1 MRAALVVAVLFY
13 ASAARAGE
21 TAIATTAGV
30 RCFDVRA
37 ADGGCVVKQEVAAVW
52 VYGELHGAI
61 IANDFPGGAGIVV
74 GATFGGDVG
83 TRFYRFR
90 HDRLRLAG
98 RLTVDGGIDL
108 HGGSVNSI
116 GGTHVDFDAITFVAG
131 PQLWI
136 RISPAA
142 FFVARAA
149 AGGSVFL
156 LDFFSRT
163 SLSVSPTVDASIGF
177 GFDLF

>member
-1 MRAALVVAVLFY
+1 MTTLFAAALSAISVV
-13 ASAARAGE
+13 
-21 TAIATTAGV
+21 AGV

-37 ADGGCVVKQEVAAVW
+37 ADGGCVVAQQVAAVW
-52 VYGELHGAI
+52 TYGELHGAF

-74 GATFGGDVG
+74 GATFGGDIG
-83 TRFYRFR
+83 TPFFRFR

-98 RLTVDGGIDL
+98 RLTLDGGMDIHHDTR
-108 HGGSVNSI
+108 
-116 GGTHVDFDAITFVAG
+116 THFDFDALTFAAG
-131 PQLWI
+131 PQLWV

-156 LDFFSRT
+156 LDFFNRGT
-163 SLSVSPTVDASIGF
+163 VVVSPTVDATVGF
-177 GFDLF
+177 AFDLP